1 MERHLHSWFS
11 PSLNKE
17 MPVAVYGSYGFALL
31 LIPTA
36 GADFLEYERF
46 QLIESL
52 RPFIDGGKVKVF
64 SIDSIN
70 LESWMKHGMDPYHKA
85 VRQNTWNEYVY
96 QEVIPFIRQ
105 NTSWETPIIVSGA

>member
-1 MERHLHSWFS
+1 MERHLTSWYS
-11 PSLNKE
+11 PRLEKE
-17 MPVAVYGSYGFALL
+17 MPIAVYGSYGFALL

-36 GADFLEYERF
+36 AADFLEYERF

-70 LESWMKHGMDPYHKA
+70 LESWMNHK
-85 VRQNTWNEYVY
+85 W
-96 QEVIPFIRQ
+96 I
-105 NTSWETPIIVSGA
+105 PIIKCTAKYLERICLQGSNSFYQAEYQL